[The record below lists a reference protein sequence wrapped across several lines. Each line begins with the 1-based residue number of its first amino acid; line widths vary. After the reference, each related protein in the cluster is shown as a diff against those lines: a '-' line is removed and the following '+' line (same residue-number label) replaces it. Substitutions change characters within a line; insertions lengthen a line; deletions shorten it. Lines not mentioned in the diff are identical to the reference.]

1 MDDDFEECLKA
12 KEEARDLRMSEAE
25 LIFTQE
31 DNEGAAVAA
40 VVAVEVVVVVVKAET
55 VSTADTA
62 ASGDN
67 FEPPISAAGEETET
81 WADPTADTFF

>member
-25 LIFTQE
+25 LIFAQE
-31 DNEGAAVAA
+31 EKVGGAVAA
-40 VVAVEVVVVVVKAET
+40 VVAVEVVVVVKAET

>member
-25 LIFTQE
+25 LIFAQE
-31 DNEGAAVAA
+31 EKVGGAVAA
-40 VVAVEVVVVVVKAET
+40 VVAVVVVVKAET

-81 WADPTADTFF
+81 WADPAADTFF